1 MFKQVCL
8 QLIPDF
14 MQWSEDKGIVWK
26 RVLCRWIQSLFT
38 AMSKQCVNRLW
49 SIVLFEGYGAFLP
62 MIVSILMSNK
72 QQLMGLIVATWRST
86 SWRRCPTSRTS
97 RRTSAC

>member
-14 MQWSEDKGIVWK
+14 MQWSEDKGIVWE
-26 RVLCRWIQSLFT
+26 RVLCRWILSLFT

-72 QQLMGLIVATWRST
+72 QQLMGLIETVNAQK
-86 SWRRCPTSRTS
+86 
-97 RRTSAC
+97 